1 MEPDDT
7 FRPPQVPVEVGCLH
21 CQQTYESYL
30 IEWREYTDEK
40 GTTHGFW
47 CCPIPGCD
55 GKGFGFDIFPTDP
68 EYRDERTGELMWCSD
83 DEGED
88 EEYDL
93 VENDNEDADP
103 ELNKP
108 IIRESKEPDETDD
121 DPEIPF

>member
-7 FRPPQVPVEVGCLH
+7 FAPPKVPVEVGCLH

-40 GTTHGFW
+40 GNTFGFW
-47 CCPIPGCD
+47 CCPMPGCD

-83 DEGED
+83 EEDDED
-88 EEYDL
+88 YDL
-93 VENDNEDADP
+93 
-103 ELNKP
+103 L
-108 IIRESKEPDETDD
+108 DD
-121 DPEIPF
+121 DGTDAPDSPAPNGRATKRPSEDDDDMEIPF